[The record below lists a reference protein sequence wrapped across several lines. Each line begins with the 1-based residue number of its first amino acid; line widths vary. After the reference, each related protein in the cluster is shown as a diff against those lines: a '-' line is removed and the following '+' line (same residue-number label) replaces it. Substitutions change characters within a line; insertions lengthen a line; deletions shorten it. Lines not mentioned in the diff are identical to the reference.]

1 MARPHIVVFG
11 KPDWDG
17 YKANIYSTIL
27 DLSDRKG
34 HGELGTENWNDEI
47 NSFEIKSGIW
57 KIYEHH
63 SRGGKAT
70 PELGPGRYRTRDFGF
85 PEDSVTGLEV
95 IRETEP

>member
-17 YKANIYSTIL
+17 YKANVHSTIL

-70 PELGPGRYRTRDFGF
+70 PELGLAG
-85 PEDSVTGLEV
+85 TGHAISASPR
-95 IRETEP
+95 IRLRVLR

>member
-17 YKANIYSTIL
+17 YKANVHSTIL

-63 SRGGKAT
+63 SRGARRRRSLALAG
-70 PELGPGRYRTRDFGF
+70 
-85 PEDSVTGLEV
+85 TGHAISASPR
-95 IRETEP
+95 IRLRVLR